1 MQMCT
6 GGLKC
11 ISLRARRLCVSQTT
25 QAELKTLP
33 YEKLL
38 GDLKKKKKSPTYSG
52 HKYIKYM

>member
-1 MQMCT
+1 MQICT

-38 GDLKKKKKSPTYSG
+38 CDLKKKKKALLIQDTNT
-52 HKYIKYM
+52 